1 MFICVKSFF
10 LRPSRRITGNS
21 FRGSSITLTAISAPT
36 GATVAV
42 VRCMVIGSN
51 TSSPRSVPASA
62 ACSRLPNQAA
72 DLASGP
78 YPQSGFST

>member
-42 VRCMVIGSN
+42 VRLHGDRIEHVQPAQRACQRGVFKAAEAGRRFSIRSL
-51 TSSPRSVPASA
+51 PR
-62 ACSRLPNQAA
+62 N
-72 DLASGP
+72 
-78 YPQSGFST
+78 GFST